1 MFDVIKSFAER
12 ATSGNLDSSQVSQAV
27 SDHVNTVN
35 DDQLSDH
42 LQTAASNLQQ
52 NGQDD
57 LAQQV
62 TGLVEQIS
70 SNPSGARDTIVSF
83 VTNNPSVLQHF
94 APEFA
99 QGITSRLGL

>member
-1 MFDVIKSFAER
+1 MFDVIKNFAEQ
-12 ATSGNLDSSQVSQAV
+12 ATSGNLNSSQVSQAV
-27 SDHVNTVN
+27 SDHLNTV
-35 DDQLSDH
+35 DDGQLGDH

-52 NGQDD
+52 NGQGD

-62 TGLVEQIS
+62 MGLVQQIS

-83 VTNNPSVLQHF
+83 VTNNPSVLQRF